1 MKKLRL
7 NFGAYARRA
16 APAKPASFTRISVKV
31 TSRQPRGDNHA
42 DNAGRF
48 APADLHFV
56 TEGMG
61 SVRLNEDEAASA
73 AIRLFPMERRQGRIE
88 AVATALQR
96 ASNDRVADRYAG
108 RVAQTMFAELELLG
122 LPELAQDEAVGAF
135 FHEVDQAIAARRD
148 AEPWMAEIISL
159 R

>member
-1 MKKLRL
+1 
-7 NFGAYARRA
+7 
-16 APAKPASFTRISVKV
+16 
-31 TSRQPRGDNHA
+31 
-42 DNAGRF
+42 
-48 APADLHFV
+48 LHFV

-135 FHEVDQAIAARRD
+135 FNEVDQTMAARRD